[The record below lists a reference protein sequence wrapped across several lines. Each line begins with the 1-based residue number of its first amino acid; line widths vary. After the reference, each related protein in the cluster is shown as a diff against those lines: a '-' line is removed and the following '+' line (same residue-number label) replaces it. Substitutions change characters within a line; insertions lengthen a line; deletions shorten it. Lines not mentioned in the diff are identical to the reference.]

1 MPKNGYAPLLSNI
14 LEGMYYNPHI
24 ENPDKAKTKQRWQE
38 LMGQMINTP
47 PMKPEDSK
55 TFHVRWTESA
65 HKIRELVAND
75 HLLLD
80 MLRIWLPAYIGQDRV
95 LYRGE
100 SIERWEDGSVG
111 SGWTPK
117 LETAQMFAGGLNKVG
132 KGGVVLSTTAPRAS
146 IIAGPSS
153 HSIYLQE
160 FEHTVDRRN
169 LNLVSEVEFFRTG

>member
-1 MPKNGYAPLLSNI
+1 MPKNGYPPLLFNI

-24 ENPDKAKTKQRWQE
+24 ENPDKAKTKQLWQE
-38 LMGQMINTP
+38 LMRQMIDAP
-47 PMKPEDSK
+47 PLKPEDSK
-55 TFHVRWTESA
+55 TFHLRWTESA
-65 HKIRELVAND
+65 HKMRELVAD
-75 HLLLD
+75 DYLLLD
-80 MLRIWLPAYIGQDRV
+80 MLRIWLPAYSGQDHI

-117 LETAQMFAGGLNKVG
+117 LETAQMFAGGLNNVG
-132 KGGVVLSTTAPRAS
+132 KGGVVLSTAAPHAS

-160 FEHTVDRRN
+160 FEHTVDRRK
-169 LNLVSEVEFFRTG
+169 LNLVSAVEFFRTG